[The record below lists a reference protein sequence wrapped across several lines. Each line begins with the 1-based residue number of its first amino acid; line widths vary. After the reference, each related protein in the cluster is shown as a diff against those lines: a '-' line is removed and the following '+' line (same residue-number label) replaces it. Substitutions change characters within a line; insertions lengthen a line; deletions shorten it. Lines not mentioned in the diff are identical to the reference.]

1 MAERHM
7 SVQESG
13 VGPFTEGVARD
24 LLSRA
29 VEARAAAYAPYS
41 QHPVG
46 AALLAGDGRIFT
58 GVNVENASFGLSLC
72 AERTAVASAITAGA
86 RDFVAIAIAGPRDD
100 VPCPPCGACRQV
112 LHEAAP
118 GMQVVTSTGE
128 RSPQITPLPELL
140 PAAFVLRD
148 EDRKP

>member
-1 MAERHM
+1 MEERGT
-7 SVQESG
+7 G
-13 VGPFTEGVARD
+13 VGEFTEDSARE
-24 LLSRA
+24 LLARA

-46 AALLAGDGRIFT
+46 AALLASDGRIFT

-72 AERTAVASAITAGA
+72 AERTAVATATTAGA

-112 LHEAAP
+112 LHEATP
-118 GMQVVTSTGE
+118 GMQVITSIE
-128 RSPQITPLPELL
+128 QRIPQITPLAELL
-140 PAAFVLRD
+140 PAAFDLRSD
-148 EDRKP
+148 DVNR